1 MLELLEADP
10 YGGWP
15 ISAFDSICV
24 RRTPERLAEKPED
37 VCVLNMGL
45 EVLGGVLKATPEY
58 RDLLRS
64 LIRRSR
70 RTSAQILSEAAPF
83 ALAMLWRDLKAPML
97 VVTPRQVE
105 ARRMADQIATW
116 SGCPDRVLL
125 FPESEVL
132 PYERIS
138 ADVRTTRERLL
149 ALIALTNSQAAPPV
163 IIAPAGAVAQKT
175 LGKDLFDASCHTL
188 RTGDSVNVDDL
199 LKQWQTMGYEFEP
212 TVIEPGFMSRRGGI
226 LDIYP
231 LGEELPSRIELW
243 GNEVD
248 SIRRFD
254 PETQR
259 SAVPADRVDVYPARE
274 TLPALTDREE
284 LDRLLAVV
292 DAVHCTAQTRDRIQE
307 ELALLTSGHSLDEVD
322 FYAGFF
328 NRGTILDYFPP
339 QGLLV
344 VHRPVEVVEASWDI
358 DERSHGLRTSKE
370 QRGELP
376 YGFPSPSLQW
386 SEVEPLLD
394 SASVRLDVTPWGVS
408 ELLPN
413 KVHSLPFTST
423 AGYYGGLER
432 FADEADRLAKSGC
445 RVIAATSLPNRLEE
459 ILDEYSIGADLVNEL
474 VEVPAPGKVSV
485 VRTRAGDIGSGLI
498 LSNAEGDLVV
508 FSDADIFG
516 VAKQRRARRSN
527 SAKGLELFAEELR
540 PGDYVV
546 HVEHGVGRFVGTGS
560 APGDNSQTE
569 YMILQYAA
577 ADRLYVPM
585 GQLDRVSPYLAP
597 ADRTPSLTRLGSQEW
612 RKAKARAE
620 TSTRELAAE
629 LLSLYATR
637 ELVDGY
643 SYGGDRSWMAEL
655 EDSFPFEETLDQKQ
669 AIVRVK
675 EDMEQPK
682 PMDRLVC
689 GDVGYGKTEVAL
701 RAAFKAVMDGK
712 QVALLVPTTVLA
724 QQHYST
730 FSQRLSAYPVEIEV
744 LSRFRT
750 KKEQREVVEGLA
762 SGRVDICIGTHR
774 LVQSDVRFKDLGLV
788 IVDEEQRFGVAHKER
803 LKHMRTMVDVLTL
816 TATPIP
822 RTLHMS
828 LAGVR
833 DLSAIETPPE
843 ERLPI
848 KTYVSE
854 FSDLLIR
861 EAILRE
867 LDREGQ
873 VFFLHNRVHSIEN
886 MATYIRGL
894 IPEAD
899 VGVGHG
905 QMPETQLEQTMSRF
919 ASGEMD
925 VLVCTTII
933 ESGLDIPNVNTLIID
948 RADTFGL
955 AQLYQLRGRVGRGAR
970 RAYAYLLV
978 PPHRSLT
985 ETAEKRLK
993 TMLAATDLG
1002 AGFRIAMKDL
1012 EIRGAGNILGS
1023 AQSGHIHAVGFDL
1036 YTRLL
1041 SGAVEDLR
1049 AKREMDRSNGSGN
1062 GKADGLPASL
1072 KPEVDSRTPAL
1083 SDVGIEL
1090 AIPAHIP
1097 ADYVADLPTRLG
1109 LYRRIAG
1116 LKSAAEV
1123 DVVAD
1128 ELKDRFGAIPWQV
1141 ENVLYLSKLRIL
1153 CVAAGVQHVRREEKI
1168 VVIQLGN
1175 EVGGARRPLERAL
1188 GPHVRVG
1195 NTQLRIAGSESQEAD
1210 GVDLVLETVTKLSEF
1225 RTAVL
1230 AGV

>member
-1 MLELLEADP
+1 
-10 YGGWP
+10 
-15 ISAFDSICV
+15 
-24 RRTPERLAEKPED
+24 
-37 VCVLNMGL
+37 MGL
-45 EVLGGVLKATPEY
+45 EVLSGVLQATPEY
-58 RDLLRS
+58 QDLLS
-64 LIRRSR
+64 PLVRRAR
-70 RTSAQILSEAAPF
+70 RTSAQVLSEGAPL
-83 ALAMLWRDLKAPML
+83 ALATLWRDLGTPVL
-97 VVTPRQVE
+97 VITPRQVE
-105 ARRMADQIATW
+105 VRRMADQIATW
-116 SGCPDRVLL
+116 SGCPDRIYG

-132 PYERIS
+132 PFERIS
-138 ADVRTTRERLL
+138 ADDETTRERLR
-149 ALIALTNSQAAPPV
+149 ALIALGETEKAAPV
-163 IIAPAGAVAQKT
+163 IVASTGAVAQKT
-175 LGKDLFDASCHTL
+175 LGKELFGAACHTL
-188 RTGDSVNVDDL
+188 RTGDEVDIGEL
-199 LKQWQTMGYEFEP
+199 LKRWQAMGYEFEP
-212 TVIEPGFMSRRGGI
+212 TVMEPGFMSRRGGI
-226 LDIYP
+226 LDIFP
-231 LGEELPSRIELW
+231 LSAQCPSRIELW
-243 GNEVD
+243 GNEID

-259 SAVPADRVDVYPARE
+259 SAGPADHVDVYPARE
-274 TLPALTDREE
+274 TLPSLTDPEE
-284 LDRLLAVV
+284 LDRLIGHV
-292 DAVHCTAQTRDRIQE
+292 DAVDCTAQARDRFHD
-307 ELALLTSGHSLDEVD
+307 ELARLAGGHSLDEVD
-322 FYAGFF
+322 YYGGFF
-328 NRGTILDYFPP
+328 NRGSILDYFPSR
-339 QGLLV
+339 GVLV
-344 VHRPVEVVEASWDI
+344 VHRPAEVAEAAWEI
-358 DERSHGLRTSKE
+358 DERSHELRSAKE
-370 QRGELP
+370 RRGELP
-376 YGFPSPSLQW
+376 YGFPSPNLPW
-386 SEVEPLLD
+386 RDVEPLL
-394 SASVRLDVTPWGVS
+394 ACVSVRLDLTPWGAS
-408 ELLPN
+408 ELLAN
-413 KVHSLPFTST
+413 KMHSLPVTST

-432 FADEADRLAKSGC
+432 FADEADRLTKGGS

-459 ILDEYSIGADLVNEL
+459 ILDEYGVGADLVDEL
-474 VEVPAPGKVSV
+474 QGIPSTSKVTV
-485 VRTRAGDIGSGLI
+485 VRTRAGDLGSGLI
-498 LSNAEGDLVV
+498 LNSPDGDLVV

-516 VAKQRRARRSN
+516 VAKQRRARRR
-527 SAKGLELFAEELR
+527 SAARGLEALAEEFQ

-560 APGDNSQTE
+560 GPGEGSHSE

-577 ADRLYVPM
+577 GDKLYVPM

-597 ADRTPSLTRLGSQEW
+597 ADRNPALTRLGGQEW
-612 RKAKARAE
+612 KKAKARAE
-620 TSTRELAAE
+620 RSTRELAAE

-643 SYGGDRSWMAEL
+643 SYAHDRSWMSEL
-655 EDSFPFEETLDQKQ
+655 EDSFPFEETPDQKQ
-669 AIVRVK
+669 AIFHVK
-675 EDMEQPK
+675 EDMELPK

-712 QVALLVPTTVLA
+712 QVAVLVPTTVLA
-724 QQHYST
+724 QQHYAT
-730 FSQRLSAYPVEIEV
+730 FSQRLGAYPVEIEV

-750 KKEQREVVEGLA
+750 KKEQREVVESLA
-762 SGRVDICIGTHR
+762 SGAVDICIGTHR

-788 IVDEEQRFGVAHKER
+788 IVDEEQRFGVEHKER
-803 LKHMRTMVDVLTL
+803 LKHMRTVVDVLTL

-854 FSDLLIR
+854 FSDQLIR

-873 VFFLHNRVHSIEN
+873 IFFLHNRVHSIES
-886 MATYIRGL
+886 MATYIRRL
-894 IPEAD
+894 VPEAD

-905 QMPETQLEQTMSRF
+905 QMPETQLEATMSSF

-933 ESGLDIPNVNTLIID
+933 ESGLDIPNVNTLIVD

-993 TMLAATDLG
+993 TMLAATELG

-1049 AKREMDRSNGSGN
+1049 AQREMARTNGTENGSKEN
-1062 GKADGLPASL
+1062 V
-1072 KPEVDSRTPAL
+1072 PELLEPENVTGPPSS

-1090 AIPAHIP
+1090 GIPSHIP
-1097 ADYVADLPTRLG
+1097 AEYVADLPTRLG

-1116 LKSAAEV
+1116 LERAEDV
-1123 DVVAD
+1123 DLMAD
-1128 ELKDRFGAIPWQV
+1128 ELKDRFGAFPWQV
-1141 ENVLYLSKLRIL
+1141 ENLMYLTKLRVM
-1153 CVAAGVQHVRREEKI
+1153 CVDAGIQFIRREEKVI
-1168 VVIQLGN
+1168 VFQLGS

-1188 GPHVRVG
+1188 GRHVRVG
-1195 NTQLRIAGSESQEAD
+1195 NTQLRIARQEGPD
-1210 GVDLVLETVTKLSEF
+1210 MDSGDLVLETVNRLSDF
-1225 RTAVL
+1225 RSAML
-1230 AGV
+1230 NGV

>member
-1 MLELLEADP
+1 
-10 YGGWP
+10 
-15 ISAFDSICV
+15 
-24 RRTPERLAEKPED
+24 
-37 VCVLNMGL
+37 MGL
-45 EVLGGVLKATPEY
+45 ELLGGVLRATPEY
-58 RDLLRS
+58 QGLLRP
-64 LIRRSR
+64 LARRAR
-70 RTSAQILSEAAPF
+70 RTSAQVLSEATPF
-83 ALAMLWRDLKAPML
+83 ALATLWRDLETPLL
-97 VVTPRQVE
+97 VITPRQVE

-116 SGCPDRVLL
+116 SGCPDSVHC

-132 PYERIS
+132 PFERIS
-138 ADVRTTRERLL
+138 ADVETTRERLR
-149 ALIALTNSQAAPPV
+149 ALIALNASESAPPV
-163 IIAPAGAVAQKT
+163 LVASSGAVAQKT
-175 LGKDLFDASCHTL
+175 LGKEPFDSARHTL
-188 RTGDSVNVDDL
+188 STGDVVDVDDL
-199 LKQWQTMGYEFEP
+199 MRRWQAMGYEFEP
-212 TVIEPGFMSRRGGI
+212 TVMEPGFMSRRGGI

-231 LGEELPSRIELW
+231 LNAERPSRIELW
-243 GNEVD
+243 GNEID

-259 SAVPADRVDVYPARE
+259 SEEPANDVDVYPARE
-274 TLPALTDREE
+274 TLPTLTESDE
-284 LDRLLAVV
+284 LDRQLGRV
-292 DAVHCTAQTRDRIQE
+292 DAADCTAQARDRFHD
-307 ELALLTSGHSLDEVD
+307 ELARLAGGHSLDEVD
-322 FYAGFF
+322 YYGGFF
-328 NRGTILDYFPP
+328 NRGSILDYFPSR
-339 QGLLV
+339 GVLV
-344 VHRPVEVVEASWDI
+344 VHRPAEVAEAAWEI
-358 DERSHGLRTSKE
+358 DERSHELRLAKE

-376 YGFPSPSLQW
+376 YGFPSPNMLW
-386 SEVEPLLD
+386 RDVEPLLG
-394 SASVRLDVTPWGVS
+394 AVSVRLDATAWGAS
-408 ELLPN
+408 ELLAG
-413 KVHSLPFTST
+413 KMHSLPFTST

-432 FADEADRLAKSGC
+432 FADEADRLAKQGS
-445 RVIAATSLPNRLEE
+445 RVVAATSLPNRLEE
-459 ILDEYSIGADLVNEL
+459 ILEEYGVEADHVDDLDA
-474 VEVPAPGKVSV
+474 VPVPGRITVA
-485 VRTRAGDIGSGLI
+485 RTRAGDLGSGLI
-498 LSNAEGDLVV
+498 LNGADGDLVV

-516 VAKQRRARRSN
+516 VAKQRRARRRGVARS
-527 SAKGLELFAEELR
+527 LEALAEEFQ

-560 APGDNSQTE
+560 GPNGDSQSE
-569 YMILQYAA
+569 YMVLQYAA
-577 ADRLYVPM
+577 GDKLYVPM

-597 ADRTPSLTRLGSQEW
+597 ADRTPNLTRLGAQDW
-612 RKAKARAE
+612 KKAKARAE
-620 TSTRELAAE
+620 RSTRELAAE

-643 SYGGDRSWMAEL
+643 SYAQDRSWMAEL
-655 EDSFPFEETLDQKQ
+655 EDSFPFEETPDQQ
-669 AIVRVK
+669 EAIVNVK
-675 EDMEQPK
+675 EDMELSK

-712 QVALLVPTTVLA
+712 QVAVLVPTTVLA
-724 QQHYST
+724 QQHYAT
-730 FSQRLSAYPVEIEV
+730 FSQRLGAYPVEVEV

-750 KKEQREVVEGLA
+750 RKEQREVVEGLA
-762 SGRVDICIGTHR
+762 SGAVDICIGTHR
-774 LVQSDVRFKDLGLV
+774 LVQRDVRFKDLGLV
-788 IVDEEQRFGVAHKER
+788 IVDEEQRFGVDHKER

-854 FSDLLIR
+854 FSDQLIR

-886 MATYIRGL
+886 MATYIRRL
-894 IPEAD
+894 VPEAD

-905 QMPETQLEQTMSRF
+905 QMPETQLEDTMASF

-970 RAYAYLLV
+970 RAYAYFLV

-993 TMLAATDLG
+993 TMLAATELG

-1049 AKREMDRSNGSGN
+1049 AQRAMGRSDGSENGSTQGTRISYERDNGSG
-1062 GKADGLPASL
+1062 PPSTS
-1072 KPEVDSRTPAL
+1072 E
-1083 SDVGIEL
+1083 VGIEL
-1090 AIPAHIP
+1090 GIPAHIP
-1097 ADYVADLPTRLG
+1097 AEYVADLPTRLG

-1116 LKSAAEV
+1116 LERVGDMDSI
-1123 DVVAD
+1123 AD
-1128 ELKDRFGAIPWQV
+1128 ELRDRFGAPPWQV
-1141 ENVLYLSKLRIL
+1141 ENLVYLSKLRVMCVDAGIL
-1153 CVAAGVQHVRREEKI
+1153 SIRSEDKVI
-1168 VVIQLGN
+1168 VMQLGS
-1175 EVGGARRPLERAL
+1175 EVGGARKPLERVL
-1188 GPHVRVG
+1188 GPRVRVG
-1195 NTQLRIAGSESQEAD
+1195 NTQLRIAKTDGLDVES
-1210 GVDLVLETVTKLSEF
+1210 GDLVLETVTRLAEF
-1225 RTAVL
+1225 RSAVL

>member
-1 MLELLEADP
+1 
-10 YGGWP
+10 
-15 ISAFDSICV
+15 
-24 RRTPERLAEKPED
+24 
-37 VCVLNMGL
+37 MGL
-45 EVLGGVLKATPEY
+45 EVLGGVLRATPEY
-58 RDLLRS
+58 QELLRPFA
-64 LIRRSR
+64 RRAR
-70 RTSAQILSEAAPF
+70 RTSVQVLSDAVPF
-83 ALAMLWRDLKAPML
+83 ALATLWRDLETPLL
-97 VVTPRQVE
+97 VITPRQAE

-116 SGCPDRVLL
+116 SGCPDRIHC

-132 PYERIS
+132 PFERIS
-138 ADVRTTRERLL
+138 ADVETTRERLR
-149 ALIALTNSQAAPPV
+149 ALIALGATEAPAPV
-163 IIAPAGAVAQKT
+163 IVASSGAVAQRT
-175 LGKDLFDASCHTL
+175 LGKETFETACHSL
-188 RTGDSVNVDDL
+188 SVGDVVDVDEL
-199 LKQWQTMGYEFEP
+199 LGQWQAMGYEFEP
-212 TVIEPGFMSRRGGI
+212 TVMEPGFMSRRGGI

-231 LGEELPSRIELW
+231 LNAERSSRIELW
-243 GNEVD
+243 GNEID

-259 SAVPADRVDVYPARE
+259 SEETVDEVDVYPARE
-274 TLPALTDREE
+274 TLPSLTDSEE
-284 LDRLLAVV
+284 LDRLLGLV
-292 DAVHCTAQTRDRIQE
+292 DAADCTAQARDRFHD
-307 ELALLTSGHSLDEVD
+307 ELARLAGGHSLDEVD
-322 FYAGFF
+322 YYGGFF
-328 NRGTILDYFPP
+328 NQGSILDYFPS
-339 QGLLV
+339 QGVLV
-344 VHRPVEVVEASWDI
+344 VHRPAEVAEAAWEI
-358 DERSHGLRTSKE
+358 DERSHELRLAKE

-376 YGFPSPSLQW
+376 YGFPSPNMLW
-386 SEVEPLLD
+386 RDVEPLLG
-394 SASVRLDVTPWGVS
+394 SVPVRLDVTTWGAS
-408 ELLPN
+408 ELLAD
-413 KVHSLPFTST
+413 KMHSLPLTST

-432 FADEADRLAKSGC
+432 FADEADRLTKAGS
-445 RVIAATSLPNRLEE
+445 RVVAATSLPNRLEE
-459 ILDEYSIGADLVNEL
+459 ILDEYGVEADHVDDLEG
-474 VEVPAPGKVSV
+474 VPAPGRITVA
-485 VRTRAGDIGSGLI
+485 RTRAGDLGSGLV
-498 LSNAEGDLVV
+498 LNSPDGDLVV

-516 VAKQRRARRSN
+516 VAKQRRARRTGPVRS
-527 SAKGLELFAEELR
+527 LEALAEELQ

-560 APGDNSQTE
+560 GPNGDSQSE
-569 YMILQYAA
+569 YVILQYAA
-577 ADRLYVPM
+577 GDKLYVPM

-597 ADRTPSLTRLGSQEW
+597 ADRTPNLTRLGAQDW
-612 RKAKARAE
+612 KKAKARAE
-620 TSTRELAAE
+620 RSTRELAAE

-643 SYGGDRSWMAEL
+643 SYERDRSWMAEL
-655 EDSFPFEETLDQKQ
+655 EDSFPFEETPDQKQ
-669 AIVRVK
+669 AIDRVK
-675 EDMEQPK
+675 EDMELPK

-712 QVALLVPTTVLA
+712 QVAVLVPTTVLA
-724 QQHYST
+724 QQHYAT
-730 FSQRLSAYPVEIEV
+730 FSQRLGAYPVEVEV

-762 SGRVDICIGTHR
+762 SGAVDICIGTHR

-788 IVDEEQRFGVAHKER
+788 IVDEEQRFGVEHKER

-854 FSDLLIR
+854 FSDQLIR

-886 MATYIRGL
+886 MATYIRRL
-894 IPEAD
+894 VPEAD

-905 QMPETQLEQTMSRF
+905 QMPETQLEDTMASF
-919 ASGEMD
+919 SSGEMD

-970 RAYAYLLV
+970 RAYAYFLV

-993 TMLAATDLG
+993 TMLAATELG

-1023 AQSGHIHAVGFDL
+1023 AQSGHIHAIGFDL

-1049 AKREMDRSNGSGN
+1049 AQGAMGRPDGTENGSEQEAQASLERSNGAGPPS
-1062 GKADGLPASL
+1062 P
-1072 KPEVDSRTPAL
+1072 

-1090 AIPAHIP
+1090 GIPAHIP
-1097 ADYVADLPTRLG
+1097 AEYVADLPTRLG

-1116 LKSAAEV
+1116 LEREEDV
-1123 DVVAD
+1123 DLMAD
-1128 ELKDRFGAIPWQV
+1128 ELKDRFGALPWQV
-1141 ENVLYLSKLRIL
+1141 ENLIYLSKLRVM
-1153 CVAAGVQHVRREEKI
+1153 CVGAGIQSIRSEDK
-1168 VVIQLGN
+1168 VVVMQLGS
-1175 EVGGARRPLERAL
+1175 EVGGARKPLERAL
-1188 GPHVRVG
+1188 GPRVRVG
-1195 NTQLRIAGSESQEAD
+1195 NTQLRIAKSEGLDMESS
-1210 GVDLVLETVTKLSEF
+1210 DLVLDTVTRLSEF
-1225 RTAVL
+1225 RSAVL